1 MSTVVAA
8 PLTRHRRLVGPHARA
23 GRAVLWAVLLG
34 ALALSLA
41 PGLYMVSLSFM
52 DNPQLFAGRV
62 VPVPPHPEN
71 YPRAWVASNIG
82 RLYWNSIYVST
93 VSMVVTVAISALA
106 GYGLGRIRFAGR
118 GVVYGIVLV
127 GLTIPLQIALIPL
140 FINLRTLGLINTPL
154 ALIGPYTAFGLAFG
168 IYIMKGFFQGLP
180 RELEEAARLDGAGE
194 FRIFAWVMLPLTRPP
209 HRDLRAALERVLRQ
223 LPHPGGVA
231 RALLRPRPRALLPV
245 PAAVHRGPD
254 GRRREAVR
262 TRPPGGVPQ
271 NSRRGAPS
279 ELRRGA
285 RASPVWQNDDEE
297 IDTNAYRQRSLH
309 RR

>member
-1 MSTVVAA
+1 
-8 PLTRHRRLVGPHARA
+8 VGRA
-23 GRAVLWAVLLG
+23 GVWAVLLS

-52 DNPQLFAGRV
+52 DNPQLFAGRL
-62 VPVPPHPEN
+62 VPWPPHPEN

-140 FINLRTLGLINTPL
+140 FMNLRTLGLLNTPF

-168 IYIMKGFFQGLP
+168 TFIMKGFFQGLP

-194 FRIFAWVMLPLTRPP
+194 FRIFARVMLPLTRP
-209 HRDLRAALERVLRQ
+209 ALATVAIFLFLQNWNEFLFALTFITEGRMRT
-223 LPHPGGVA
+223 LPTGIY
-231 RALLRPRPRALLPV
+231 ALLSSEFYGNYPILAASLVLFSLPV
-245 PAAVHRGPD
+245 LVLYFLFQQQFVEGITA
-254 GRRREAVR
+254 
-262 TRPPGGVPQ
+262 
-271 NSRRGAPS
+271 GA
-279 ELRRGA
+279 LK
-285 RASPVWQNDDEE
+285 
-297 IDTNAYRQRSLH
+297 H
-309 RR
+309 

>member
-8 PLTRHRRLVGPHARA
+8 SVTRPRRLVGQRARV
-23 GRAVLWAVLLG
+23 GQGVVWAVLLG

-41 PGLYMVSLSFM
+41 PGLYMVALSFM
-52 DNPQLFAGRV
+52 DNPQLFSGRV
-62 VPVPPHPEN
+62 LPWPPHPEN

-140 FINLRTLGLINTPL
+140 FMNLRMLGLINTPL

-168 IYIMKGFFQGLP
+168 TYIMKGFFQGLP
-180 RELEEAARLDGAGE
+180 RELEDAARLDGAGE
-194 FRIFAWVMLPLTRPP
+194 FSIFLWVMLPLTRP
-209 HRDLRAALERVLRQ
+209 ALATVAIFIFLQNWNEFLFALTFITEGRMRT
-223 LPHPGGVA
+223 LPTGIY
-231 RALLRPRPRALLPV
+231 ALLSSEFYGNYPILAASLVLFSVPVLVLYFLFQRQFIEGLTAGALK
-245 PAAVHRGPD
+245 HC
-254 GRRREAVR
+254 
-262 TRPPGGVPQ
+262 
-271 NSRRGAPS
+271 
-279 ELRRGA
+279 
-285 RASPVWQNDDEE
+285 
-297 IDTNAYRQRSLH
+297 
-309 RR
+309 

>member
-1 MSTVVAA
+1 MSTVVASA
-8 PLTRHRRLVGPHARA
+8 SVARA
-23 GRAVLWAVLLG
+23 RRQASRGARLGQGAVWAVLLG

-41 PGLYMVSLSFM
+41 PALYMLSLSLM

-62 VPVPPHPEN
+62 VAAPPHPEN

-93 VSMVVTVAISALA
+93 VSMVATVAVSALA

-118 GVVYGIVLV
+118 GLVYGIVLV

-168 IYIMKGFFQGLP
+168 TYIMKGFFQGLP

-194 FRIFAWVMLPLTRPP
+194 FRIFAWVMLPLTRP
-209 HRDLRAALERVLRQ
+209 ALATVAIFVFLQNWNEFLFALTFITEGRMRT
-223 LPHPGGVA
+223 LPTGIY
-231 RALLRPRPRALLPV
+231 ALLSSEFYGNYPILAASLVLFSVPV
-245 PAAVHRGPD
+245 LVLYFLFQQQFIEGLTAGAVKH
-254 GRRREAVR
+254 
-262 TRPPGGVPQ
+262 
-271 NSRRGAPS
+271 
-279 ELRRGA
+279 
-285 RASPVWQNDDEE
+285 
-297 IDTNAYRQRSLH
+297 
-309 RR
+309 